1 VFILF
6 LIRGW
11 SGLQVSVKNG
21 EDDLFFS
28 IIIPVRNEVKY
39 ISELMYCLENQTYP
53 FRNFEVIVID
63 DSSDDGTYE
72 ELHKISRRSDLN
84 IKVLHLPVSDN
95 SHFSHKKAAITLGI
109 EKSAGEII
117 LMTDGDVQMGKY
129 WIQIYADFFSG
140 SGSKMIS
147 GPVMMTSSTFLEEMQ
162 SIEFASLIGTGAAM
176 LFFNKPTMCNGA
188 NLAFRKDVFNE
199 VNGYEDN
206 KNIASGDD
214 EFLMY
219 KINKRY
225 PLEVTFLKSV
235 HSTVW
240 IKPASSFKD
249 FYNQRR
255 RWSGKWR
262 EHANSHS
269 KILAIY
275 IFIVHFSL
283 LILVVSG
290 LLKLIPVHT
299 VIFIWIIKFIIEYVF
314 FNHIYHFFARPLKI
328 FPFVISSLLYS
339 IYAVTFGILSNF
351 GGFEWKGRQYKH

>member
-1 VFILF
+1 LKVTVNKE
-6 LIRGW
+6 GC
-11 SGLQVSVKNG
+11 
-21 EDDLFFS
+21 DLFIS
-28 IIIPVRNEVKY
+28 IIVPVRNE
-39 ISELMYCLENQTYP
+39 IQNIPELIHCLENQTYP
-53 FRNFEVIVID
+53 FKNFEVIVVD
-63 DSSDDGTYE
+63 DSSQDGTYE
-72 ELHKISRRSDLN
+72 KLHEISLGSNLN
-84 IKVLHLPVSDN
+84 LKVLQLPASYDL
-95 SHFSHKKAAITLGI
+95 HFSPKKSAITFGI
-109 EKSAGEII
+109 ERALGEII

-129 WIQIYADFFSG
+129 WIQSYADFFSK
-140 SGSKMIS
+140 SDIKMIS
-147 GPVMMTSSTFLEEMQ
+147 GPVMMTSSTFLEEIQ

-176 LFFNKPTMCNGA
+176 LYFNKPTMCNGA
-188 NLAFRKDVFNE
+188 NLAFRKDVFYR

-225 PLEVTFLKSV
+225 PLEVTFLKSTY
-235 HSTVW
+235 STVW
-240 IKPASSFKD
+240 IKPATSFMD

-262 EHANSHS
+262 KHANSYS

-283 LILVVSG
+283 LCLVVLG
-290 LLKLIPVHT
+290 FLKITPVYI
-299 VIFIWIIKFIIEYVF
+299 VILIWILKFIIEYLF
-314 FNHIYHFFARPLKI
+314 FNHIYHFFVKPLKI
-328 FPFVISSLLYS
+328 FAFVISSLLYS